1 MVKLYDLIRPFVAI
15 MLFTLLQPCKA
26 QVNNDS
32 IPNDTNEF
40 QVDEI
45 HDFHRKKADI
55 LNYLLVDNFN
65 NSALAGSLK
74 SYQAQATY
82 GNNLPGS
89 ANNFQYGQIMLDM
102 FFGNKQGRHGLA
114 YRLGMGHAGFSNS
127 VKQRFDYSFQCIN
140 KQNYSLRIGVGVGF
154 TMQQFLAKNITYG
167 DMIDDRYGFIY
178 ATQDTAN
185 LFPSAAF
192 KVNRFQWNAGI
203 QLRIY
208 DGYINFYNINDL
220 RVGTP
225 FTGSPQ
231 NYFAGFGANTLYNVN
246 FKKMQIIPSVNF
258 IYYGAEM
265 YNVQGGIFLASN
277 TSKGGGGGI
286 YYNTNN
292 VFTISG
298 LFAWD
303 DFLHITAQVQIP
315 FSNIRLTYPV
325 SNFQITVS
333 YKINDFSKYE

>member
-1 MVKLYDLIRPFVAI
+1 MVKPYYLIKPLVAVA
-15 MLFTLLQPCKA
+15 LFILLQPCFA

-32 IPNDTNEF
+32 IPTDTTAF
-40 QVDEI
+40 QVDSI
-45 HDFHRKKADI
+45 HDFHRKKGDI
-55 LNYLLVDNFN
+55 LNYLLVDNFSN
-65 NSALAGSLK
+65 PSLAGSLK

-89 ANNFQYGQIMLDM
+89 PNNFQYGQIMLDM

-140 KQNYSLRIGVGVGF
+140 KQNVSLRIGVGVGF
-154 TMQQFLAKNITYG
+154 TMQQFLKKDMTYG

-178 ATQDTAN
+178 TTQDTVD
-185 LFPSAAF
+185 LFRSAAF

-203 QLRIY
+203 QLRIF
-208 DGYINFYNINDL
+208 DGYLNFYNINDL

-225 FTGSPQ
+225 YTGNPQ
-231 NYFAGFGANTLYNVN
+231 NYFAGFGANALYNVN
-246 FKKMQIIPSVNF
+246 FKKMQMVPNLNF

-265 YNVQGGIFLASN
+265 YNLQGGIFLASS

-286 YYNTNN
+286 AYNTNHILTVN
-292 VFTISG
+292 G
-298 LFAWD
+298 MFAWD
-303 DFLHITAQVQIP
+303 DYLHVTTQIQIP
-315 FSNIRLTYPV
+315 FSDISLTYPV
-325 SNFQITVS
+325 SNFQLTVS